1 MIEARQIS
9 VKLGRR
15 PVLHDVS
22 VGIAPGEVVSLLGPN
37 GAGKSTLLS
46 VLAGGLRPEQGDVT
60 LDGIPMAQFDAAA
73 LAGRRAVFSQQQ
85 GLNFGF
91 RVREVV
97 ALGRSGQ
104 LGRGDDEE
112 AIDAALEETG
122 AAHLAGRSFQA
133 LSGGERQRVHLAR
146 VVAQIWP
153 GENPSAEAG
162 RFLLLDEPTNNL
174 DMAHQHG
181 MLTLARTL
189 AQRGVGVLCVLH
201 DPNLASLYSDRVVLM
216 ENGRIQASGTPRE
229 VLRSDLL
236 EAVYGLAVNVLDHP
250 SRNCPHIIPA

>member
-1 MIEARQIS
+1 MIEARRIS
-9 VKLGRR
+9 VRLGRR

-22 VGIAPGEVVSLLGPN
+22 VTVAAGEVVSLLGPN
-37 GAGKSTLLS
+37 GAGKSTLLTA
-46 VLAGGLRPEQGDVT
+46 LAGGLCPEQGEVT
-60 LDGIPMAQFDAAA
+60 LDGIPMEQFDAAA

-104 LGRGDDEE
+104 LGRMDDEQ
-112 AIDAALEETG
+112 AIEAALQETG
-122 AAHLAGRSFQA
+122 AAHLANRSFQA

-153 GENPSAEAG
+153 EESASTHVE

-189 AQRGVGVLCVLH
+189 AQRGIGVLCVLH
-201 DPNLASLYSDRVVLM
+201 DPNLAALYSDRVVLM

-236 EAVYGLAVNVLDHP
+236 EAVYGLAVTVLDHP
-250 SRNCPHIIPA
+250 SRDCPHIIPA

>member
-46 VLAGGLRPEQGDVT
+46 VLAGGLRPEQGEVT
-60 LDGIPMAQFDAAA
+60 LDDVPMAQFDAAA

-153 GENPSAEAG
+153 GKNPSAEAG

-189 AQRGVGVLCVLH
+189 AQRGIGVLCVLH

>member
-9 VKLGRR
+9 VSLGQR

-22 VGIAPGEVVSLLGPN
+22 VEVSPGEVVSLLGPN

-46 VLAGGLRPEQGDVT
+46 VLAGGLRPASGAVT
-60 LDGIPMAQFDAAA
+60 LDAFPLEQFDASS
-73 LAGRRAVFSQQQ
+73 LARRRAVFSQQQ

-91 RVREVV
+91 QVREVV
-97 ALGRSGQ
+97 ALGRSGH
-104 LGRGDDEE
+104 LGRHDDDQ
-112 AIDAALEETG
+112 AIDGALEETG

-153 GENPSAEAG
+153 GENASAEAG

-174 DMAHQHG
+174 DLAHQHG
-181 MLTLARTL
+181 MLTLARKL
-189 AQRGVGVLCVLH
+189 AQRGIGVLCVLH
-201 DPNLASLYSDRVVLM
+201 DPNLAALYSDRVVLM
-216 ENGRIQASGTPRE
+216 ENGRIQAAGTPRD
-229 VLRSDLL
+229 VLRPDLL

>member
-46 VLAGGLRPEQGDVT
+46 VLAGGLRPEQGEVT
-60 LDGIPMAQFDAAA
+60 LDGVPMAQFDATA

-153 GENPSAEAG
+153 GENPTAQAG

>member
-60 LDGIPMAQFDAAA
+60 LDGVPMAQFDAAA

-153 GENPSAEAG
+153 GENCSTNVG

-189 AQRGVGVLCVLH
+189 AQRGIGVLCVLH
-201 DPNLASLYSDRVVLM
+201 DPNLAALYSDRVVLM

-236 EAVYGLAVNVLDHP
+236 EAVYGLAVTVLDHP